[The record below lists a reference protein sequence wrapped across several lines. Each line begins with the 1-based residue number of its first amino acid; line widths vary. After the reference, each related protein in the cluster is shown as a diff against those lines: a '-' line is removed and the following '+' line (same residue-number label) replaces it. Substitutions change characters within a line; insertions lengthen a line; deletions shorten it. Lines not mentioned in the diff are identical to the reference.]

1 MSMQGTMRAP
11 AGRGLIIVVLTVA
24 GAMALWFIFTAAFHY
39 ITYTQEAYGTLW
51 PRRAALIPHIL
62 GGVVAI
68 TTGLVQVWL
77 GVTGRTRRLHI
88 LLGRVY
94 LGAVTVGSLA
104 GFYLAATAGND
115 LAYGAGLFFLSA
127 AWSLTTTMATIAIRR
142 RAIEQH
148 REWMLRSYVVTF
160 AFVLFRVLDPW
171 LEGHGIPPSQ
181 ATATTAWACWALP
194 LLVLEP
200 MLQYRKMRRR

>member
-1 MSMQGTMRAP
+1 MRAP

-39 ITYTQEAYGTLW
+39 ITYTQEVYGPLW

-94 LGAVTVGSLA
+94 LGAVTIGSLA
-104 GFYLAATAGND
+104 GFYLAATAGNG
-115 LAYGAGLFFLSA
+115 LAYGTGLFFLST
-127 AWSLTTTMATIAIRR
+127 AWALTTTMAYVAVRR

-160 AFVLFRVLDPW
+160 AFVMFRLLDNW
-171 LEGHGIPPSQ
+171 LVSRGVPPAAS
-181 ATATTAWACWALP
+181 ASAMAWACWSVP
-194 LLVLEP
+194 LLALEP
-200 MLQYRKMRRR
+200 ILQYRKMRRR

>member
-1 MSMQGTMRAP
+1 MSMQEAMRGP
-11 AGRGLIIVVLTVA
+11 SGRGLTIAVLAVA
-24 GAMALWFIFTAAFHY
+24 GALTLWFICTAAFDY
-39 ITYTQEAYGTLW
+39 ATYTQAAYGSYW
-51 PRRAALIPHIL
+51 PRRFVLIPHIL

-94 LGAVTVGSLA
+94 LGGVTVGSLA
-104 GFYLAATAGND
+104 GFYLALTTLGS
-115 LAYGAGLFFLSA
+115 LTFGSGLFFLST
-127 AWSLTTTMATIAIRR
+127 AWALTTVIAYVAVRR

-160 AFVLFRVLDPW
+160 AFVVFRLLTDW
-171 LEGHGIPPSQ
+171 LITRGVPPSD
-181 ATATTAWACWALP
+181 AAGVMAWASWAVP
-194 LLVLEP
+194 LLMLEP
-200 MLQYRKMRRR
+200 ILQYRKLRRR

>member
-1 MSMQGTMRAP
+1 MSMQATARAP
-11 AGRGLIIVVLTVA
+11 SGRNLTILILAAA
-24 GAMALWFIFTAAFHY
+24 GALALWFIFTAAFQY
-39 ITYTQEAYGTLW
+39 ATYTQEAYGSYW
-51 PRRAALIPHIL
+51 PRRFVLIPHIL

-94 LGAVTVGSLA
+94 LGAVGIGSLA
-104 GFYLAATAGND
+104 GFYLALTTLGS
-115 LAYGAGLFFLSA
+115 LAFGSGLFFLSV
-127 AWSLTTTMATIAIRR
+127 AWALTTAMAYVAVRH

-160 AFVLFRVLDPW
+160 AFVVFRLLTGW
-171 LEGHGIPPSQ
+171 LISRGVAPSD
-181 ATATTAWACWALP
+181 AAGVMAWTSWAVP
-194 LLVLEP
+194 LLLLEP

>member
-1 MSMQGTMRAP
+1 MTLQDTMRGRP
-11 AGRGLIIVVLTVA
+11 GRGPVIVTLAVA
-24 GAMALWFIFTAAFHY
+24 GALALWFIYAAAFHY
-39 ITYTQEAYGTLW
+39 ITYTQEAYGGLW
-51 PRRAALIPHIL
+51 PRRFALIPHIL

-68 TTGLVQVWL
+68 SAGLVQVWL

-88 LLGRVY
+88 VLGRVY
-94 LGAVTVGSLA
+94 LGAVAAGSLA
-104 GFYLAATAGND
+104 GFYLAATAGNG
-115 LAYGAGLFFLSA
+115 LAYGAGLFFLST
-127 AWSLTTTMATIAIRR
+127 AWALTTIMAYVAVRR

-171 LEGHGIPPSQ
+171 LEGHGIPASE

-200 MLQYRKMRRR
+200 MLQYRKMRQR

>member
-1 MSMQGTMRAP
+1 MRP
-11 AGRGLIIVVLTVA
+11 PSGRGLTMVILAVA
-24 GAMALWFIFTAAFHY
+24 AALALWFIFTAAFHY
-39 ITYTQEAYGTLW
+39 LIYTHEAYGTLW
-51 PRRAALIPHIL
+51 TRRFALMPHIL

-77 GVTGRTRRLHI
+77 GVTGRTRRPHI

-104 GFYLAATAGND
+104 GFYLAATAGNG
-115 LAYGAGLFFLSA
+115 LAYGAGLFFLST
-127 AWSLTTTMATIAIRR
+127 AWALTTTLAYIAVRR

-160 AFVLFRVLDPW
+160 AFVLFRILDPW
-171 LEGHGIPPSQ
+171 LVTYGVPPSD
-181 ATATTAWACWALP
+181 ADATTAWACWAVP
-194 LLVLEP
+194 LLALEP

>member
-11 AGRGLIIVVLTVA
+11 FGRGLTIMVLAAA
-24 GAMALWFIFTAAFHY
+24 GALALWFIFTAAFHY
-39 ITYTQEAYGTLW
+39 ATYTQEAYGSYW
-51 PRRAALIPHIL
+51 PRRFVLIPHIL

-68 TTGLVQVWL
+68 TAGLVQVWL

-104 GFYLAATAGND
+104 GFYLALTTLGS
-115 LAYGAGLFFLSA
+115 LVFGSGLFFLSA
-127 AWSLTTTMATIAIRR
+127 AWVITTGMAYAAVRYRFID
-142 RAIEQH
+142 QH

-160 AFVLFRVLDPW
+160 AFVVFRLFTDGLIDRGVS
-171 LEGHGIPPSQ
+171 PSD
-181 ATATTAWACWALP
+181 AAGVMAWASWAVP

-200 MLQYRKMRRR
+200 ILQYRKLRRR

>member
-1 MSMQGTMRAP
+1 MSMQGTARAP
-11 AGRGLIIVVLTVA
+11 SGRALTIALLAAA
-24 GAMALWFIFTAAFHY
+24 GALILWFIFTAAFQY
-39 ITYTQEAYGTLW
+39 ATYTQEAYGSYW
-51 PRRAALIPHIL
+51 PRRFALIPHIL

-104 GFYLAATAGND
+104 GFYLALTTLGS
-115 LAYGAGLFFLSA
+115 LVFGSGLFFLCV
-127 AWSLTTTMATIAIRR
+127 AWVVTTAMAYMAVRN

-160 AFVLFRVLDPW
+160 AFVVFRLFTQW
-171 LEGHGIPPSQ
+171 LIGQGVSPSE
-181 ATATTAWACWALP
+181 AAGLMSWASWAVP
-194 LLVLEP
+194 LLMLEP
-200 MLQYRKMRRR
+200 MLQYRRIRRR

>member
-39 ITYTQEAYGTLW
+39 ITYTQEVYGPLW

-94 LGAVTVGSLA
+94 LGAVTIGSLA
-104 GFYLAATAGND
+104 GFYLAATAGNG
-115 LAYGAGLFFLSA
+115 LAYGTGLFFLST
-127 AWSLTTTMATIAIRR
+127 AWALTTTMAYVAVRR

-160 AFVLFRVLDPW
+160 AFVMFRLLDNW
-171 LEGHGIPPSQ
+171 LVSRGVPPAAS
-181 ATATTAWACWALP
+181 ASAMAWACWSVP
-194 LLVLEP
+194 LLALEP
-200 MLQYRKMRRR
+200 ILQYRKMRRR